1 MALFHFLHEGRP
13 HTMENPGYAR
23 RLTLMDAALI
33 VVGGIIGGGI
43 FLNPGIVAQRT
54 GSGWLLLGLWVAGG
68 LLTLIGCLCYAELG
82 ARRPEAG
89 GSYVYLREAFGKLAG
104 FLFGWTMLLVIYSGS
119 AAAVATIFGSY
130 ATSVFGLSPDLVK
143 PLAVGALVF
152 VTGINLFGIRF
163 GAQVQNVFAILKL
176 AAIAVLVVTG
186 LAFAGAG
193 STQALATSPTEVTG
207 SLAGALL
214 PVLFAFSGFSYLN
227 NLAGEVRDPQRT
239 LPRALVVGMLVVITA
254 YVLVNYAYLAVLGHD
269 GLANSHAPAAD
280 VMSRVFGAAG
290 AKLIAV
296 GIAISTLGFCNITLV
311 AGARVLQVMGQD
323 GLFFSSVARLHPR
336 YRTPNIALM
345 MLSAWAI
352 VLVLAA
358 NYGQLLDFAT
368 FGDWA
373 AYAVTIA
380 TLFWYRRR
388 SKERPVFATP
398 AYPLLPLLFLV
409 AVIGVVVAYSLDKP
423 LSAGVV
429 CLVVLAGLPVYAVWR
444 RLFSK
449 VTR

>member
-1 MALFHFLHEGRP
+1 
-13 HTMENPGYAR
+13 MENPGYAR

-43 FLNPGIVAQRT
+43 FLNPGIAAQRT
-54 GSGWLLLGLWVAGG
+54 DSGLVLLALWVGAG

-89 GSYVYLREAFGKLAG
+89 GSYVYLREAFGRLAG

-130 ATSVFGLSPDLVK
+130 ATSVFGLSPTLVK

-152 VTGINLFGIRF
+152 VTGLNLFGIRF

-176 AAIAVLVVTG
+176 AAIAGLVVTG

-193 STQALATSPTEVTG
+193 TTQALAPSAG
-207 SLAGALL
+207 HASGGLAGALL

-239 LPRALVVGMLVVITA
+239 LPRALVLGMLVVIAA
-254 YVLVNYAYLAVLGHD
+254 YVLTNYAYLAVLGHD
-269 GLANSHAPAAD
+269 GLAASQAPAAD
-280 VMSRVFGAAG
+280 VMSRVFGDTG
-290 AKLIAV
+290 AKIIAI

-311 AGARVLQVMGQD
+311 AGARVLQVMGDD
-323 GLFFSSVARLHPR
+323 GLFFASVAKLHPR
-336 YRTPNIALM
+336 YRTPNVALM
-345 MLSAWAI
+345 ALSAWAI
-352 VLVLAA
+352 VLVLVA

-388 SKERPVFATP
+388 AADRPAFVTP
-398 AYPLLPLLFLV
+398 AYPLLPLTFL
-409 AVIGVVVAYSLDKP
+409 AVVIAVVVAYAWDKP
-423 LSAGVV
+423 ASAAVVCGVV
-429 CLVVLAGLPVYAVWR
+429 AAGLPVYAVWR

-449 VTR
+449 VAR

>member
-1 MALFHFLHEGRP
+1 MDS
-13 HTMENPGYAR
+13 PGYAR
-23 RLTLMDAALI
+23 RITLLDAALI

-43 FLNPGIVAQRT
+43 FLNPGIAAQRT
-54 GSGWLLLGLWVAGG
+54 SSGWILLALWVAGG
-68 LLTLIGCLCYAELG
+68 LLTLVGCLCYAELG
-82 ARRPEAG
+82 ARRPQAG

-119 AAAVATIFGSY
+119 SAAVATIFGSY
-130 ATSVFGLSPDLVK
+130 ATSVFGLSPTLVK

-152 VTGINLFGIRF
+152 VTGINLFGIKL
-163 GAQVQNVFAILKL
+163 GAQIQNVFAILKL

-193 STQALATSPTEVTG
+193 TTQAMAAAPTATSG
-207 SLAGALL
+207 DLAGALL

-227 NLAGEVRDPQRT
+227 NMAGEVQDPQRT
-239 LPRALVVGMLVVITA
+239 LPRALVLGMLIVIAA
-254 YVLVNYAYLAVLGHD
+254 YVLTNYAYLAVLGHD
-269 GLANSHAPAAD
+269 GLASSQAPAAD

-290 AKLIAV
+290 AKIIAI

-311 AGARVLQVMGQD
+311 AGARVLQVMGEH
-323 GLFFSSVARLHPR
+323 GLFFASVARLHPR
-336 YRTPNIALM
+336 HRTPNIALIA
-345 MLSAWAI
+345 LSGWAI

-358 NYGQLLDFAT
+358 NYGQLLDFAA

-380 TLFWYRRR
+380 TLFWYRRHV
-388 SKERPVFATP
+388 KERPSFTTP

-409 AVIGVVVAYSLDKP
+409 TVIGVVVAYTVSKP
-423 LSAGVV
+423 LSAAVV
-429 CLVVLAGLPVYAVWR
+429 CAVVVAGIPVYVVWQ

>member
-1 MALFHFLHEGRP
+1 
-13 HTMENPGYAR
+13 MENPGYAR

-54 GSGWLLLGLWVAGG
+54 SSGWVLLALWVGGG

-89 GSYVYLREAFGKLAG
+89 GSYVYLREAFGRLAG

-119 AAAVATIFGSY
+119 SAAVATIFGSY

-143 PLAVGALVF
+143 PLAVGALIF
-152 VTGINLFGIRF
+152 VTGLNLFGIRF
-163 GAQVQNVFAILKL
+163 GAQVQNLFAILKL
-176 AAIAVLVVTG
+176 LAIAALVVTG
-186 LAFAGAG
+186 LAFAGVG
-193 STQALATSPTEVTG
+193 TTQALAPGVAPNSG

-239 LPRALVVGMLVVITA
+239 LPRALVLGMLVVIAA
-254 YVLVNYAYLAVLGHD
+254 YVLTNYAYMAVLGHD
-269 GLANSHAPAAD
+269 GLAASQAPAAD

-290 AKLIAV
+290 AKAIAI

-311 AGARVLQVMGQD
+311 AGARVLQVMGED

-345 MLSAWAI
+345 ALAAWAI

-358 NYGQLLDFAT
+358 NYGQLLDFAA

-380 TLFWYRRR
+380 TLFWYRRHGG
-388 SKERPVFATP
+388 SRPAFATP
-398 AYPLLPLLFLV
+398 AYPLLPLVFL
-409 AVIGVVVAYSLDKP
+409 ATVIAVVVAYAWDKP

-444 RLFSK
+444 HLFSK
-449 VTR
+449 VAR

>member
-1 MALFHFLHEGRP
+1 
-13 HTMENPGYAR
+13 MENPGYAR

-33 VVGGIIGGGI
+33 VIGGIIGGGI

-54 GSGWLLLGLWVAGG
+54 DSGWVLLALWVAGG
-68 LLTLIGCLCYAELG
+68 LLTLIGCFCYAELG

-119 AAAVATIFGSY
+119 SAAVATIFGTY

-143 PLAVGALVF
+143 PLAVGALIF

-186 LAFAGAG
+186 LAFAGVG
-193 STQALATSPTEVTG
+193 TTKALEASPTHVAG

-227 NLAGEVRDPQRT
+227 NLAGEVREPQRT
-239 LPRALVVGMLVVITA
+239 LPRALVVGMLVVIAA
-254 YVLVNYAYLAVLGHD
+254 YVLTNYAYLAVLGHD
-269 GLANSHAPAAD
+269 GLATSNAPAAD
-280 VMSRVFGAAG
+280 VMSRVFGSAG
-290 AKLIAV
+290 AKLIAI

-311 AGARVLQVMGQD
+311 AGARVLQVMGED
-323 GLFFSSVARLHPR
+323 GLFFASVAKLHPR

-345 MLSAWAI
+345 ALSAWAI

-380 TLFWYRRR
+380 TLFWYRRH
-388 SKERPVFATP
+388 SGGRPAFVTP
-398 AYPLLPLLFLV
+398 AYPLLPLVFLV
-409 AVIGVVVAYSLDKP
+409 VVIGVVTSYAWDKP

-429 CLVVLAGLPVYAVWR
+429 CLVVVAGLPVYAVWQ

-449 VTR
+449 VAR

>member
-1 MALFHFLHEGRP
+1 
-13 HTMENPGYAR
+13 MENPGYAR

-54 GSGWLLLGLWVAGG
+54 ASGWVLLGLWVAGG

-89 GSYVYLREAFGKLAG
+89 GSYVYLREAFGRLSG

-119 AAAVATIFGSY
+119 SAAVATIFGSY
-130 ATSVFGLSPDLVK
+130 ATAVFGLSPDLVK

-152 VTGINLFGIRF
+152 VTGLNLFGIRF

-176 AAIAVLVVTG
+176 AAITVLVVTG

-193 STQALATSPTEVTG
+193 AGATQALATSPTAVTG

-239 LPRALVVGMLVVITA
+239 LPRALVVGMLVVIAA

-269 GLANSHAPAAD
+269 GLANSNAPAAD

-290 AKLIAV
+290 AKLIAI

-323 GLFFSSVARLHPR
+323 GLFFGSVARLHPR

-352 VLVLAA
+352 VLVLLA
-358 NYGQLLDFAT
+358 NYGQLLDFAA

-380 TLFWYRRR
+380 TLFWYRRH
-388 SKERPVFATP
+388 STERPAFATP
-398 AYPLLPLLFLV
+398 AYPLLPLIFLV
-409 AVIGVVVAYSLDKP
+409 VVIGVVVAYSLDKP

>member
-1 MALFHFLHEGRP
+1 
-13 HTMENPGYAR
+13 MENPGYAR

-54 GSGWLLLGLWVAGG
+54 ASGWVLLGLWVAGG

-176 AAIAVLVVTG
+176 AAITVLVVTG
-186 LAFAGAG
+186 LAFAGTG
-193 STQALATSPTEVTG
+193 TTQALATSPTEVTG

>member
-1 MALFHFLHEGRP
+1 
-13 HTMENPGYAR
+13 MENPGYAR

-54 GSGWLLLGLWVAGG
+54 SSGWVLLGLWVGGG

-82 ARRPEAG
+82 ARRPQAG
-89 GSYVYLREAFGKLAG
+89 GSYVYLREAFGRLAG

-119 AAAVATIFGSY
+119 SAAVATIFGTY

-143 PLAVGALVF
+143 PLAVGALVL
-152 VTGINLFGIRF
+152 VTGLNLFGIRF
-163 GAQVQNVFAILKL
+163 GAQVQNIFSILKL
-176 AAIAVLVVTG
+176 LAIAALVVTG
-186 LAFAGAG
+186 LAFAGVG
-193 STQALATSPTEVTG
+193 STGALAPAVVPSTG
-207 SLAGALL
+207 SLASALL

-239 LPRALVVGMLVVITA
+239 LPRALVLGMLVVIAA
-254 YVLVNYAYLAVLGHD
+254 YVLTNYAYMAVLGHD
-269 GLANSHAPAAD
+269 GLAASQAPAAD
-280 VMSRVFGAAG
+280 VMSRVFGTAG
-290 AKLIAV
+290 ARVIAIGIAV
-296 GIAISTLGFCNITLV
+296 STLGFCNITLV
-311 AGARVLQVMGQD
+311 AGARVLQVMGED
-323 GLFFSSVARLHPR
+323 GLFFASVARLHPR

-345 MLSAWAI
+345 ALAAWAI
-352 VLVLAA
+352 VLVLGA
-358 NYGQLLDFAT
+358 NYGQLLDFAA

-388 SKERPVFATP
+388 GGERPAFATP
-398 AYPLLPLLFLV
+398 AYPLLPLVFMATVV
-409 AVIGVVVAYSLDKP
+409 AVVVAYALDKP

-429 CLVVLAGLPVYAVWR
+429 CLVVLAGLPVYAIWR

-449 VTR
+449 LAR

>member
-1 MALFHFLHEGRP
+1 MDS
-13 HTMENPGYAR
+13 PGYAR
-23 RLTLMDAALI
+23 RINLMDAALI

-43 FLNPGIVAQRT
+43 FLNPGIAAQRT
-54 GSGWLLLGLWVAGG
+54 SSGWVLLGLWVAGG
-68 LLTLIGCLCYAELG
+68 LLTLVGCLCYAELG
-82 ARRPEAG
+82 ARRPQAG

-119 AAAVATIFGSY
+119 SAAVATIFGSY
-130 ATSVFGLSPDLVK
+130 ATSVFGLSPTLVK

-152 VTGINLFGIRF
+152 VTGINLFGIRL

-176 AAIAVLVVTG
+176 AAIAVLVITG

-193 STQALATSPTEVTG
+193 TSQAMAASPTAVTG
-207 SLAGALL
+207 GLAGALL

-239 LPRALVVGMLVVITA
+239 LPRALVLGMLIVIAA
-254 YVLVNYAYLAVLGHD
+254 YVLTNYAYLAVLGHD
-269 GLANSHAPAAD
+269 GLAASQAPAAD

-290 AKLIAV
+290 AKLIAI

-311 AGARVLQVMGQD
+311 AGARVLQVMGED
-323 GLFFSSVARLHPR
+323 GLFFASVARLHPTH
-336 YRTPNIALM
+336 RTPNIALAA
-345 MLSAWAI
+345 LSAWAI
-352 VLVLAA
+352 VLVLVA
-358 NYGQLLDFAT
+358 NYGQLLDFAA

-380 TLFWYRRR
+380 TLFWYRRHV
-388 SKERPVFATP
+388 KERPSFVTP
-398 AYPLLPLLFLV
+398 AYPLLPLLFL
-409 AVIGVVVAYSLDKP
+409 ATVIGVVIAYSWSKP
-423 LSAGVV
+423 LSAAVV
-429 CLVVLAGLPVYAVWR
+429 CAVVVAGLPVYAIWQ

-449 VTR
+449 VAR

>member
-1 MALFHFLHEGRP
+1 MDS
-13 HTMENPGYAR
+13 PGYAR
-23 RLTLMDAALI
+23 RINLMDAALI

-43 FLNPGIVAQRT
+43 FLNPGIAAQRT
-54 GSGWLLLGLWVAGG
+54 SSGWVLLGLWVAGG
-68 LLTLIGCLCYAELG
+68 LLTLVGCLCYAELG
-82 ARRPEAG
+82 ARRPQAG

-119 AAAVATIFGSY
+119 SAAVATIFGSY
-130 ATSVFGLSPDLVK
+130 ATSVFGLSPTLVK

-152 VTGINLFGIRF
+152 VTGINLFGIRL

-176 AAIAVLVVTG
+176 AAIAVLVITG

-193 STQALATSPTEVTG
+193 TSQAMVASPTAVTG
-207 SLAGALL
+207 GLAGALL

-239 LPRALVVGMLVVITA
+239 LPRALVLGMLIVIAA
-254 YVLVNYAYLAVLGHD
+254 YVLTNYAYLAVLGHD
-269 GLANSHAPAAD
+269 GLAASQAPAAD

-290 AKLIAV
+290 AKLIAI

-311 AGARVLQVMGQD
+311 AGARVLQVMGED
-323 GLFFSSVARLHPR
+323 GLFFASVARLHPTH
-336 YRTPNIALM
+336 RTPNIALAA
-345 MLSAWAI
+345 LSAWAI
-352 VLVLAA
+352 VLVLVA
-358 NYGQLLDFAT
+358 NYGQLLDFAA

-380 TLFWYRRR
+380 TLFWYRRHV
-388 SKERPVFATP
+388 KERPSFVTP
-398 AYPLLPLLFLV
+398 AYPLLPLLFL
-409 AVIGVVVAYSLDKP
+409 ATVIGVVIAYSWSKP
-423 LSAGVV
+423 LSAAVV
-429 CLVVLAGLPVYAVWR
+429 CAVVVAGLPVYAIWQ

-449 VTR
+449 VAR

>member
-1 MALFHFLHEGRP
+1 MDS
-13 HTMENPGYAR
+13 PGYAR
-23 RLTLMDAALI
+23 RINLMDAALI

-43 FLNPGIVAQRT
+43 FLNPGIAAQRT
-54 GSGWLLLGLWVAGG
+54 SSGWVLLGLWVAGG
-68 LLTLIGCLCYAELG
+68 LLTLVGCLCYAELG
-82 ARRPEAG
+82 ARRPQAG

-119 AAAVATIFGSY
+119 SAAVATIFGSY
-130 ATSVFGLSPDLVK
+130 ATSVFGLSPTLVK

-152 VTGINLFGIRF
+152 VTGINLFGIRL

-176 AAIAVLVVTG
+176 AAIAVLVITG

-193 STQALATSPTEVTG
+193 TSQAMAVSPTAVTG
-207 SLAGALL
+207 GLAGALL

-239 LPRALVVGMLVVITA
+239 LPRALVLGMLIVIAA
-254 YVLVNYAYLAVLGHD
+254 YVLTNYAYLAVLGHD
-269 GLANSHAPAAD
+269 GLAASQAPAAD

-290 AKLIAV
+290 AKLIAI

-311 AGARVLQVMGQD
+311 AGARVLQVMGED
-323 GLFFSSVARLHPR
+323 GLFFASVARLHPTH
-336 YRTPNIALM
+336 RTPNIALAA
-345 MLSAWAI
+345 LSAWAI
-352 VLVLAA
+352 VLVLVA
-358 NYGQLLDFAT
+358 NYGQLLDFAA

-380 TLFWYRRR
+380 TLFWYRRHV
-388 SKERPVFATP
+388 KERPSFVTP
-398 AYPLLPLLFLV
+398 AYPLLPLLFL
-409 AVIGVVVAYSLDKP
+409 ATVIGVVIAYSWSKP
-423 LSAGVV
+423 LSAAVV
-429 CLVVLAGLPVYAVWR
+429 CAVVVAGLPVYAIWQ

-449 VTR
+449 VAR

>member
-1 MALFHFLHEGRP
+1 
-13 HTMENPGYAR
+13 
-23 RLTLMDAALI
+23 
-33 VVGGIIGGGI
+33 
-43 FLNPGIVAQRT
+43 
-54 GSGWLLLGLWVAGG
+54 
-68 LLTLIGCLCYAELG
+68 
-82 ARRPEAG
+82 
-89 GSYVYLREAFGKLAG
+89 
-104 FLFGWTMLLVIYSGS
+104 MLLVIYSGS
-119 AAAVATIFGSY
+119 SAAVATIFGSY
-130 ATSVFGLSPDLVK
+130 ATSVFGLSPNLVK

-152 VTGINLFGIRF
+152 VTGLNLFGIRF

-176 AAIAVLVVTG
+176 AAITVLVVTG
-186 LAFAGAG
+186 LAFAGTGA
-193 STQALATSPTEVTG
+193 TQALATSPTAVTG

-239 LPRALVVGMLVVITA
+239 LPRALVVGMLVVIAA

-269 GLANSHAPAAD
+269 GLASSNAPAAD

-290 AKLIAV
+290 AKLIAI

-352 VLVLAA
+352 VLVLLA
-358 NYGQLLDFAT
+358 NYGQLLDFAA

-380 TLFWYRRR
+380 TLFWYRRH
-388 SKERPVFATP
+388 SKERPAFATP
-398 AYPLLPLLFLV
+398 AYPLLPLIFLV
-409 AVIGVVVAYSLDKP
+409 VVIGVVVAYSLDKP

-449 VTR
+449 VAR

>member
-1 MALFHFLHEGRP
+1 
-13 HTMENPGYAR
+13 METTTYAR

-43 FLNPGIVAQRT
+43 FLNPGIAAQRT
-54 GSGWLLLGLWVAGG
+54 DSGLVLLALWVGGG

-130 ATSVFGLSPDLVK
+130 ATNVFGLSPTLVK

-152 VTGINLFGIRF
+152 VTGLNLFGIRF

-176 AAIAVLVVTG
+176 TAIAVLVVTG

-193 STQALATSPTEVTG
+193 TTQAMTPSPEHVAG

-239 LPRALVVGMLVVITA
+239 LPRALILGMLVVIAA
-254 YVLVNYAYLAVLGHD
+254 YVLTNYAYLAVLGHD
-269 GLANSHAPAAD
+269 GLATSQAPAAD
-280 VMSRVFGAAG
+280 VMSRVFGGAG
-290 AKLIAV
+290 AKLIAI

-311 AGARVLQVMGQD
+311 AGARVLQVMGDD
-323 GLFFSSVARLHPR
+323 GLFFASVAKLHPR

-345 MLSAWAI
+345 ALSVWAI
-352 VLVLAA
+352 VLVLVA

-380 TLFWYRRR
+380 TLFWYRRH
-388 SKERPVFATP
+388 SAGRPAFVTP
-398 AYPLLPLLFLV
+398 AYPLLPLTFL
-409 AVIGVVVAYSLDKP
+409 AVVIAVVVAYAWDKP
-423 LSAGVV
+423 ASAAVV
-429 CLVVLAGLPVYAVWR
+429 CAVVLAGLPVYAVWR
-444 RLFSK
+444 HLFSK
-449 VTR
+449 VAR

>member
-1 MALFHFLHEGRP
+1 
-13 HTMENPGYAR
+13 MENPGYAR

-54 GSGWLLLGLWVAGG
+54 SSGWVLLGLWVGGG

-82 ARRPEAG
+82 ARRPQAG
-89 GSYVYLREAFGKLAG
+89 GSYVYLREAFGRLAG

-119 AAAVATIFGSY
+119 SAAVATIFGTY

-143 PLAVGALVF
+143 PLAVGALLF
-152 VTGINLFGIRF
+152 VTGLNLFGIRF
-163 GAQVQNVFAILKL
+163 GAQVQNVFSILKL
-176 AAIAVLVVTG
+176 LAIAALVVTG
-186 LAFAGAG
+186 LAFAGVG
-193 STQALATSPTEVTG
+193 HTEALAPGVVPTSG
-207 SLAGALL
+207 SLASALL

-239 LPRALVVGMLVVITA
+239 LPRALVLGMLVVIAA
-254 YVLVNYAYLAVLGHD
+254 YVLTNYAYMAVLGHD
-269 GLANSHAPAAD
+269 GLAASQAPAAD
-280 VMSRVFGAAG
+280 VMSRVFGTTG
-290 AKLIAV
+290 ARIIAIGIAV
-296 GIAISTLGFCNITLV
+296 STLGFCNITLV
-311 AGARVLQVMGQD
+311 AGARVLQVMGED

-345 MLSAWAI
+345 ALAAWAI
-352 VLVLAA
+352 VLVLGA
-358 NYGQLLDFAT
+358 NYGQLLDFAA

-388 SKERPVFATP
+388 GGERPAFATP
-398 AYPLLPLLFLV
+398 AYPLLPLVFMATVV
-409 AVIGVVVAYSLDKP
+409 AVVVAYALDKP

-449 VTR
+449 LAR

>member
-1 MALFHFLHEGRP
+1 
-13 HTMENPGYAR
+13 MENPGYAR
-23 RLTLMDAALI
+23 RINLMDAALI

-43 FLNPGIVAQRT
+43 FLNPGIAAQRT
-54 GSGWLLLGLWVAGG
+54 SSGWVLLGLWVAGG
-68 LLTLIGCLCYAELG
+68 LLTLVGCLCYAELG

-119 AAAVATIFGSY
+119 SAAVATIFGSY
-130 ATSVFGLSPDLVK
+130 ATSVFGLSPSLVK

-152 VTGINLFGIRF
+152 VTGINLFGIRL
-163 GAQVQNVFAILKL
+163 GAQIQNVFAILKL

-193 STQALATSPTEVTG
+193 TSQAMAASPTAVTG
-207 SLAGALL
+207 GLAGALL

-239 LPRALVVGMLVVITA
+239 LPRALVLGMLIVIAA
-254 YVLVNYAYLAVLGHD
+254 YVLTNYAYLAVLGHD
-269 GLANSHAPAAD
+269 GLAASQAPAAD
-280 VMSRVFGAAG
+280 VMSRVFGPAG
-290 AKLIAV
+290 AKIIAI

-311 AGARVLQVMGQD
+311 AGARVLQVMGED
-323 GLFFSSVARLHPR
+323 GLFFASVARLHPKH
-336 YRTPNIALM
+336 RTPNIALGA
-345 MLSAWAI
+345 LSGWAM
-352 VLVLAA
+352 VLVLVA
-358 NYGQLLDFAT
+358 NYGQLLDFAA

-380 TLFWYRRR
+380 TLFWYRRHV
-388 SKERPVFATP
+388 KERPSFVTP
-398 AYPLLPLLFLV
+398 AYPLLPLLFL
-409 AVIGVVVAYSLDKP
+409 ATVIGVVVAYSLSKP
-423 LSAGVV
+423 LSAAVV
-429 CLVVLAGLPVYAVWR
+429 CAVVVAGLPVYAIWQ

-449 VTR
+449 GAR

>member
-1 MALFHFLHEGRP
+1 
-13 HTMENPGYAR
+13 MENPGYAR

-54 GSGWLLLGLWVAGG
+54 GSGWVLLGLWVAGG

-89 GSYVYLREAFGKLAG
+89 GSYVYLREAFGRLAG

-119 AAAVATIFGSY
+119 SAAVATIFGSY
-130 ATSVFGLSPDLVK
+130 ATSVFGLSPGLIK
-143 PLAVGALVF
+143 PLAIGALVF
-152 VTGINLFGIRF
+152 VTGLNLFGIRF

-176 AAIAVLVVTG
+176 TAIVVLVVTG
-186 LAFAGAG
+186 VAFAGAG
-193 STQALATSPTEVTG
+193 TTQALEASPTQVTG

-239 LPRALVVGMLVVITA
+239 LPRALIVGMLVVIAA
-254 YVLVNYAYLAVLGHD
+254 YVLTNYAYLAVLGHD
-269 GLANSHAPAAD
+269 GLAASQAPAAD
-280 VMSRVFGAAG
+280 VMSRVFGTAG
-290 AKLIAV
+290 AKLIAI

-352 VLVLAA
+352 VLVWIA
-358 NYGQLLDFAT
+358 NYGQLLDFAA

-380 TLFWYRRR
+380 TLFWYRRHAR
-388 SKERPVFATP
+388 GRPAFATP
-398 AYPLLPLLFLV
+398 AYPLLPLVFL
-409 AVIGVVVAYSLDKP
+409 ATVIGVVVAYTWDKP

-429 CLVVLAGLPVYAVWR
+429 CLVVLSGLPVYAVWR

-449 VTR
+449 VAR

>member
-1 MALFHFLHEGRP
+1 MDS
-13 HTMENPGYAR
+13 PGYAR
-23 RLTLMDAALI
+23 RINLMDAALI

-43 FLNPGIVAQRT
+43 FLNPGIAAQRT
-54 GSGWLLLGLWVAGG
+54 SSGWVLLALWVAGG
-68 LLTLIGCLCYAELG
+68 LLTLVGCLCYAELG
-82 ARRPEAG
+82 ARRPQAG

-119 AAAVATIFGSY
+119 SAAVATIFGSY
-130 ATSVFGLSPDLVK
+130 ATSVFGLSPTLVK

-152 VTGINLFGIRF
+152 VTGINLFGIRL

-176 AAIAVLVVTG
+176 AAIAVLVITG

-193 STQALATSPTEVTG
+193 TSQAMAPSPTAVTG
-207 SLAGALL
+207 GLAGALL

-239 LPRALVVGMLVVITA
+239 LPRALVLGMLIVIAA
-254 YVLVNYAYLAVLGHD
+254 YVLTNYAYLAVLGHD
-269 GLANSHAPAAD
+269 GLAASQAPAAD

-290 AKLIAV
+290 AKLIAI

-311 AGARVLQVMGQD
+311 AGARVLQVMGED
-323 GLFFSSVARLHPR
+323 GLFFASVARLHPKH
-336 YRTPNIALM
+336 RTPNIALAA
-345 MLSAWAI
+345 LSAWAI
-352 VLVLAA
+352 VLVLVA
-358 NYGQLLDFAT
+358 NYGQLLDFAA

-380 TLFWYRRR
+380 TLFWYRRHV
-388 SKERPVFATP
+388 KERPSFVTP
-398 AYPLLPLLFLV
+398 AYPLLPLLFL
-409 AVIGVVVAYSLDKP
+409 ATVIGVVIAYSWSKP
-423 LSAGVV
+423 LSAAVV
-429 CLVVLAGLPVYAVWR
+429 CAVVVAGLPVYAVWQ

-449 VTR
+449 GAR